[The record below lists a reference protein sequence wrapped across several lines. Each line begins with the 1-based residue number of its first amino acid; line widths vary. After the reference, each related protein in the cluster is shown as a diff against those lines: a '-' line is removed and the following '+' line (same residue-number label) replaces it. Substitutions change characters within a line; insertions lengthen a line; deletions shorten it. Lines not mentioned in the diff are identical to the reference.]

1 MGADVLPHEHPASLR
16 SVGREG
22 SRLESARPR
31 CARRR
36 LERDRD
42 PSNSRRAT
50 HGDASWSRR
59 GPARS
64 NRTADPSVCFDLAH
78 PRPRRR
84 CRRRAA
90 LTERSK
96 PSALDARVVRA
107 ALKPLPKDAG
117 KEARGRVLIVGGSL
131 RYPGAALL
139 ASRAALRC
147 GAGVVTIAAGRTV
160 VEAIAGADPNVTLF
174 PLAEAQPGVVAASSA
189 AQVSTITSE
198 RTRALLV
205 GPGFAHA
212 PGTDDFVIAVLRNAR
227 SSTTV
232 IDADGLNAL
241 ARTEAWRDAL
251 PSKTVLTPHD
261 GEAARLA
268 GGVVPSGAARV
279 TFAERHAR
287 EWGAVVVLKG
297 PVTVVTDGK
306 KTYVHDQP
314 NPTLGIGGSGDALG
328 GAVAAFLARGL
339 VPLAAAAAAVW
350 VHGRA
355 GGLLAS
361 EVGESGALAT
371 DIVEALPR
379 ALREIV
385 DRR

>member
-1 MGADVLPHEHPASLR
+1 MGGQR
-16 SVGREG
+16 G
-22 SRLESARPR
+22 RLEGARPR
-31 CARRR
+31 CAWRR
-36 LERDRD
+36 LARDRD
-42 PSNSRRAT
+42 PPHARGPANGHPSRTRRGSPPSSRPPHSTLRVDLAYP
-50 HGDASWSRR
+50 GSRGRGRR
-59 GPARS
+59 GP
-64 NRTADPSVCFDLAH
+64 
-78 PRPRRR
+78 
-84 CRRRAA
+84 A
-90 LTERSK
+90 LTERSAT
-96 PSALDARVVRA
+96 PLDARVVRA

-131 RYPGAALL
+131 RYPGATLL

-147 GAGVVTIAAGRTV
+147 GAGVVTVAAARTV
-160 VEAIAGADPNVTLF
+160 VETIAGEDPNVTFF
-174 PLAEAQPGVVAASSA
+174 PLAESQPGVVATGAA
-189 AQVSTITSE
+189 AQLSTVAGE
-198 RTRALLV
+198 RIRALLI
-205 GPGFAHA
+205 GPGLAHA

-227 SSTTV
+227 STPTV
-232 IDADGLNAL
+232 VDADGLNAL
-241 ARTEAWRDAL
+241 ARTEGWRELL
-251 PSKTVLTPHD
+251 PTKTILTPHD

-268 GGVVPSGAARV
+268 GRVVPAGAARV

-287 EWGAVVVLKG
+287 DWGAILVLKG
-297 PVTVVTDGK
+297 PVTVVSDGK

-314 NPTLGIGGSGDALG
+314 NPTLGVGGSGDALG

-385 DRR
+385 ERR